1 MFVGRATSRRTF
13 LVLGGLGFAGVVFS
27 SVAGCGGEE
36 EGSSGVT
43 MTSEPAE
50 KGGLRQTAEISTPRG
65 TLRGGLY
72 PVEGAREAVL
82 MVGARAATS
91 PPRRAS
97 ITSWLPVCRSEA
109 RRASASNTARRTN
122 STSAF
127 TTFSLV
133 SKPSAG
139 RRACP

>member
-50 KGGLRQTAEISTPRG
+50 TGGLKQTAEIST
-65 TLRGGLY
+65 LRGVLY
-72 PVEGAREAVL
+72 PVEGARGGVD
-82 MVGARAATS
+82 GG
-91 PPRRAS
+91 
-97 ITSWLPVCRSEA
+97 
-109 RRASASNTARRTN
+109 
-122 STSAF
+122 
-127 TTFSLV
+127 
-133 SKPSAG
+133 G
-139 RRACP
+139 RRHHRPGGRL